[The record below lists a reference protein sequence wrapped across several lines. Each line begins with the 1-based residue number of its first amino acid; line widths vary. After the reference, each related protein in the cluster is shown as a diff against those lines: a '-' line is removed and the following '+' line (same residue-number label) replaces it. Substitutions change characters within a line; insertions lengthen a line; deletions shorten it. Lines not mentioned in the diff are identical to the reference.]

1 MSIMQGLRA
10 YHAVLG
16 LLVIAAFLTGEL
28 GTIHAVL
35 GYAIA
40 VIIAGRLVAALSGLR
55 QLGLSRFYPQFEGL
69 TLGNAFTH
77 PAISKALLAGIA
89 ACLILATATGIALDR
104 GRTLGLATSAVVTEA
119 HARDNSREHHRDA
132 EAVGGKREDGIV
144 GELHEGLSNFLMLI
158 VGLHVAYLFLF
169 KRPLARFM
177 LFIAAPK
184 PPGAARDRA
193 PLRRGKREAVYSIL
207 RRRNTQLKGPAHA
220 APPSAPGTPSGFT
233 HRVAA
238 GRGARGE

>member
-193 PLRRGKREAVYSIL
+193 P
-207 RRRNTQLKGPAHA
+207 
-220 APPSAPGTPSGFT
+220 
-233 HRVAA
+233 
-238 GRGARGE
+238 

>member
-10 YHAVLG
+10 YHAILG

-40 VIIAGRLVAALSGLR
+40 VIIGGRLIAALSGLR
-55 QLGLSRFYPQFEGL
+55 QLGLSRFYPQFDGL
-69 TLGNAFTH
+69 TLGNAITH
-77 PAISKALLAGIA
+77 PAISKTLLAGIA

-104 GRTLGLATSAVVTEA
+104 GRTLSLATSVVMTEA
-119 HARDNSREHHRDA
+119 HARDDSRERRRDA
-132 EAVGGKREDGIV
+132 EGRGGKQEDGILS
-144 GELHEGLSNFLMLI
+144 EAHEGLSNLLMII

-177 LFIAAPK
+177 LFLAAPNSRQVK
-184 PPGAARDRA
+184 TDR
-193 PLRRGKREAVYSIL
+193 
-207 RRRNTQLKGPAHA
+207 
-220 APPSAPGTPSGFT
+220 TP
-233 HRVAA
+233 
-238 GRGARGE
+238 

>member
-10 YHAVLG
+10 YHATLG
-16 LLVIAAFLTGEL
+16 LLVIAAFLTGEQ
-28 GTIHAVL
+28 GAIHAAL

-40 VIIAGRLVAALSGLR
+40 TIIGGRFVAALSGLR
-55 QLGLSRFYPQFEGL
+55 QLGLSRFYPQLEGL

-89 ACLILATATGIALDR
+89 ACLILATATGIAMDR
-104 GRTLGLATSAVVTEA
+104 GRTLGMATSAVVSEA
-119 HARDNSREHHRDA
+119 YARDDGRERRQDA
-132 EAVGGKREDGIV
+132 GARGEEQEHGIV
-144 GELHEGLSNFLMLI
+144 GELHEGLSNVLMII

-184 PPGAARDRA
+184 PREAAPDRA
-193 PLRRGKREAVYSIL
+193 S
-207 RRRNTQLKGPAHA
+207 
-220 APPSAPGTPSGFT
+220 
-233 HRVAA
+233 
-238 GRGARGE
+238 

>member
-40 VIIAGRLVAALSGLR
+40 VIIAGRLIAALSGLR
-55 QLGLSRFYPQFEGL
+55 QLGLTRFYPQFEGL

-77 PAISKALLAGIA
+77 PAISKTLLAGIA
-89 ACLILATATGIALDR
+89 ACLISATTTGIAMDR
-104 GRTLGLATSAVVTEA
+104 GRTLGFATSFVVTEA
-119 HARDNSREHHRDA
+119 QARDGSLERHRDA
-132 EAVGGKREDGIV
+132 EARGGEQHDGVV
-144 GELHEGLSNFLMLI
+144 GELHEGLSNLLMII

-177 LFIAAPK
+177 LFIATPK
-184 PPGAARDRA
+184 PQQVETGRA
-193 PLRRGKREAVYSIL
+193 P
-207 RRRNTQLKGPAHA
+207 
-220 APPSAPGTPSGFT
+220 
-233 HRVAA
+233 
-238 GRGARGE
+238 

>member
-1 MSIMQGLRA
+1 MSIMKGLRA
-10 YHAVLG
+10 YHAILG

-28 GTIHAVL
+28 GTIHAML

-40 VIIAGRLVAALSGLR
+40 VIIGGRLVAALTGLR

-69 TLGNAFTH
+69 TLGNAFAH
-77 PAISKALLAGIA
+77 PAISKTLLASIA

-104 GRTLGLATSAVVTEA
+104 GRTLGLATSAIVTDV
-119 HARDNSREHHRDA
+119 HARDNSRERHRD
-132 EAVGGKREDGIV
+132 GDSRSGQQEDTIV
-144 GELHEGLSNFLMLI
+144 GELHEGLSNFLMII

-184 PPGAARDRA
+184 PRD
-193 PLRRGKREAVYSIL
+193 GV
-207 RRRNTQLKGPAHA
+207 
-220 APPSAPGTPSGFT
+220 
-233 HRVAA
+233 
-238 GRGARGE
+238 

>member
-10 YHAVLG
+10 YHAILG

-40 VIIAGRLVAALSGLR
+40 IIIGGRLVAAVSGLR

-69 TLGNAFTH
+69 ALGNAYTH
-77 PAISKALLAGIA
+77 PAISKTLLAGIA
-89 ACLILATATGIALDR
+89 ACLILATATGIAMDR
-104 GRTLGLATSAVVTEA
+104 GRTLGMGTNVVMSEAQVREDGRERRRDSEA
-119 HARDNSREHHRDA
+119 H
-132 EAVGGKREDGIV
+132 GGEQENGIV
-144 GELHEGLSNFLMLI
+144 GELHEGLSNLLMII

-177 LFIAAPK
+177 LFIATPK
-184 PPGAARDRA
+184 PRQVEPGRS
-193 PLRRGKREAVYSIL
+193 P
-207 RRRNTQLKGPAHA
+207 
-220 APPSAPGTPSGFT
+220 
-233 HRVAA
+233 
-238 GRGARGE
+238 

>member
-16 LLVIAAFLTGEL
+16 LLVIAAFLTGEF

-40 VIIAGRLVAALSGLR
+40 VIIGGRLVAALSGLR

-69 TLGNAFTH
+69 TFGNAFTH
-77 PAISKALLAGIA
+77 PAISKTLLAGIA
-89 ACLILATATGIALDR
+89 ACLILATATGITLDR

-119 HARDNSREHHRDA
+119 HARDNGREHHRDA
-132 EAVGGKREDGIV
+132 EAGGRKREDGIV

-158 VGLHVAYLFLF
+158 VGLHIAYLFLF

-177 LFIAAPK
+177 LFIATPK
-184 PPGAARDRA
+184 PRGAAQDRA
-193 PLRRGKREAVYSIL
+193 P
-207 RRRNTQLKGPAHA
+207 
-220 APPSAPGTPSGFT
+220 
-233 HRVAA
+233 
-238 GRGARGE
+238 

>member
-10 YHAVLG
+10 YHAALG
-16 LLVIAAFLTGEL
+16 FLVIAAFLTGEL

-40 VIIAGRLVAALSGLR
+40 LIIGGRIIAAVSGLR

-77 PAISKALLAGIA
+77 PAISKTLLAGIA
-89 ACLILATATGIALDR
+89 ACLILATTTGIVMDR
-104 GRTLGLATSAVVTEA
+104 GRTLGMATSVAVTEA
-119 HARDNSREHHRDA
+119 QARDDNRERRRDM
-132 EAVGGKREDGIV
+132 ETRGGKQEDGIV
-144 GELHEGLSNFLMLI
+144 GELHEGLSNFLMIL

-177 LFIAAPK
+177 LFITTPK
-184 PPGAARDRA
+184 PRKALPDRQ
-193 PLRRGKREAVYSIL
+193 P
-207 RRRNTQLKGPAHA
+207 
-220 APPSAPGTPSGFT
+220 
-233 HRVAA
+233 
-238 GRGARGE
+238 

>member
-10 YHAVLG
+10 YHAILG

-40 VIIAGRLVAALSGLR
+40 VIIGGRLVAALSGLR
-55 QLGLSRFYPQFEGL
+55 QLGLSRFYPQFDGL

-77 PAISKALLAGIA
+77 PAISKTLLAGIA

-104 GRTLGLATSAVVTEA
+104 GRTLGLATSVVVTEA
-119 HARDNSREHHRDA
+119 QARDEGREYHRDA
-132 EAVGGKREDGIV
+132 EGRDAKQEDGIL
-144 GELHEGLSNFLMLI
+144 GEAHEGLSNFLMLI
-158 VGLHVAYLFLF
+158 VGLHVAYLLLF

-177 LFIAAPK
+177 LFLAAPNSRQTK
-184 PPGAARDRA
+184 PGR
-193 PLRRGKREAVYSIL
+193 
-207 RRRNTQLKGPAHA
+207 
-220 APPSAPGTPSGFT
+220 TP
-233 HRVAA
+233 
-238 GRGARGE
+238 

>member
-1 MSIMQGLRA
+1 MSIMHGLRA

-69 TLGNAFTH
+69 TLGNAFAH
-77 PAISKALLAGIA
+77 PAISKTLLAGIA
-89 ACLILATATGIALDR
+89 ACLILATATGIAMDR
-104 GRTLGLATSAVVTEA
+104 GRTLGMATSVVVTEA
-119 HARDNSREHHRDA
+119 YARDDTRERRRDA
-132 EAVGGKREDGIV
+132 ATRGEEQEHGIL
-144 GELHEGLSNFLMLI
+144 GELHEGLSNLLMII

-177 LFIAAPK
+177 LFIATPRPRQVQPDPAP
-184 PPGAARDRA
+184 
-193 PLRRGKREAVYSIL
+193 
-207 RRRNTQLKGPAHA
+207 
-220 APPSAPGTPSGFT
+220 
-233 HRVAA
+233 
-238 GRGARGE
+238 

>member
-10 YHAVLG
+10 YHAILG

-40 VIIAGRLVAALSGLR
+40 VIIGGRLIAALSGLR
-55 QLGLSRFYPQFEGL
+55 QLGLSRFYPQFDGL
-69 TLGNAFTH
+69 TLGNAITH
-77 PAISKALLAGIA
+77 PAISKTLLAGIA

-104 GRTLGLATSAVVTEA
+104 GRTLSLATSVVVTEA
-119 HARDNSREHHRDA
+119 HARDDSRDDSRELRRDA
-132 EAVGGKREDGIV
+132 EGRGGKQEDGIL
-144 GELHEGLSNFLMLI
+144 GEAHEGLSNFLMII

-177 LFIAAPK
+177 LF
-184 PPGAARDRA
+184 
-193 PLRRGKREAVYSIL
+193 LAVPNS
-207 RRRNTQLKGPAHA
+207 RQAKSDH
-220 APPSAPGTPSGFT
+220 TP
-233 HRVAA
+233 
-238 GRGARGE
+238 

>member
-10 YHAVLG
+10 YHAILG

-40 VIIAGRLVAALSGLR
+40 VIIAGRLIAALSGLV
-55 QLGLSRFYPQFEGL
+55 QLGLTRFYPQFEGL

-77 PAISKALLAGIA
+77 PAISKTLLAGIA
-89 ACLILATATGIALDR
+89 ACLILATATGIAMDR
-104 GRTLGLATSAVVTEA
+104 GRTLGLATSFVVTEA
-119 HARDNSREHHRDA
+119 QARDDSRERRRDT
-132 EAVGGKREDGIV
+132 EARGGEQEDGIV
-144 GELHEGLSNFLMLI
+144 GELHEGLSNLLMII

-177 LFIAAPK
+177 LFIVTPK
-184 PPGAARDRA
+184 PRQVESDRA
-193 PLRRGKREAVYSIL
+193 P
-207 RRRNTQLKGPAHA
+207 
-220 APPSAPGTPSGFT
+220 
-233 HRVAA
+233 
-238 GRGARGE
+238 

>member
-40 VIIAGRLVAALSGLR
+40 VIIAGRIFAALSGLR

-104 GRTLGLATSAVVTEA
+104 GGTLGLATSAVVTDA

-184 PPGAARDRA
+184 PRGAAQDRA
-193 PLRRGKREAVYSIL
+193 P
-207 RRRNTQLKGPAHA
+207 
-220 APPSAPGTPSGFT
+220 
-233 HRVAA
+233 
-238 GRGARGE
+238 

>member
-132 EAVGGKREDGIV
+132 EAAGRKREDGIV

-184 PPGAARDRA
+184 PRGAAQDRA
-193 PLRRGKREAVYSIL
+193 P
-207 RRRNTQLKGPAHA
+207 
-220 APPSAPGTPSGFT
+220 
-233 HRVAA
+233 
-238 GRGARGE
+238 

>member
-10 YHAVLG
+10 YHAALG

-28 GTIHAVL
+28 GIIHAVL

-40 VIIAGRLVAALSGLR
+40 VIIGGRLIAAISGLR
-55 QLGLSRFYPQFEGL
+55 QLGLSRFYPRFDGL

-77 PAISKALLAGIA
+77 PAISKTLLAGIA

-104 GRTLGLATSAVVTEA
+104 GRTLSLATSVVVTEA
-119 HARDNSREHHRDA
+119 HARDDSRDDSRELRRDA
-132 EAVGGKREDGIV
+132 EGRGGKQEDGILS
-144 GELHEGLSNFLMLI
+144 EAHEGLSNFLMII

-177 LFIAAPK
+177 LF
-184 PPGAARDRA
+184 
-193 PLRRGKREAVYSIL
+193 LAVPNS
-207 RRRNTQLKGPAHA
+207 RQAKSDH
-220 APPSAPGTPSGFT
+220 TP
-233 HRVAA
+233 
-238 GRGARGE
+238 

>member
-10 YHAVLG
+10 YHAALG

-40 VIIAGRLVAALSGLR
+40 VIIAGRLIAALSGLR
-55 QLGLSRFYPQFEGL
+55 QLGLSRFYPQFDGL

-77 PAISKALLAGIA
+77 PAISKTLLSGIA
-89 ACLILATATGIALDR
+89 ACLILATASGIAMDR
-104 GRTLGLATSAVVTEA
+104 GRTLGTLGLAASVVVTEA
-119 HARDNSREHHRDA
+119 HARDEGRERRGGA
-132 EAVGGKREDGIV
+132 ELRIGDQEHGIA
-144 GELHEGLSNFLMLI
+144 GELHEGLSNVLMII

-177 LFIAAPK
+177 LFLAAPK
-184 PPGAARDRA
+184 PREASPRRA
-193 PLRRGKREAVYSIL
+193 P
-207 RRRNTQLKGPAHA
+207 
-220 APPSAPGTPSGFT
+220 
-233 HRVAA
+233 
-238 GRGARGE
+238 